1 MKEKLDN
8 ISIELLV
15 QACQLSAQDIWFQG
29 DLEIRIN
36 GVKPYSEMSDI
47 IDIDALLKSLETDGE
62 YYIFSCNCGIPKCS
76 GWINGIS
83 VEHKEQTIVWT
94 NENTKEVW
102 TLDKSKIVK
111 DLAEVRKEVLNY
123 KAYFDEKKIKYVGVG
138 YNW

>member
-1 MKEKLDN
+1 MIEKLDS

-15 QACQLSAQDIWFQG
+15 QACQLSGQHIWFQG

-36 GVKPYSEMSDI
+36 GIKPYSEKSDVI
-47 IDIDALLKSLETDGE
+47 NVDAFLKSLETDGE
-62 YYIFSCNCGIPKCS
+62 YYIFSCNCGIPECS

-83 VEHKEQTIVWT
+83 VEHKERTVVWT

-102 TLDKSKIVK
+102 TLDKSKIEK
-111 DLAEVRKEVLNY
+111 DLAEVRNEVLNY
-123 KAYFDEKKIKYVGVG
+123 KAFFDEKKIKYVGVG

>member
-111 DLAEVRKEVLNY
+111 RPC
-123 KAYFDEKKIKYVGVG
+123 
-138 YNW
+138 

>member
-1 MKEKLDN
+1 MKEKLDS

-15 QACQLSAQDIWFQG
+15 QACQLDAQDIWFQG

-36 GVKPYSEMSDI
+36 GIKPYAEMSDI
-47 IDIDALLKSLETDGE
+47 IDVDVFLKSLETDGE
-62 YYIFSCNCGIPKCS
+62 YYIFSCICGIPECS

-83 VEHKEQTIVWT
+83 VRHKEQTIVWT

-102 TLDKSKIVK
+102 TLDKSKIEK
-111 DLAEVRKEVLNY
+111 DLAEIRNEVENY
-123 KAYFDEKKIKYVGVG
+123 KNYFNEKKIKYVGVG